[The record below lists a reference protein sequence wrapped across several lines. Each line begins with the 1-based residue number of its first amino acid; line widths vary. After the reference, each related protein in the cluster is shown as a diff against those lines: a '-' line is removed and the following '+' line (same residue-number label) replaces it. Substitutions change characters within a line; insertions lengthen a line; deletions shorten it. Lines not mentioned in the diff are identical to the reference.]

1 MKIRA
6 LSFDVDGTLFDLRQ
20 MKLVFALPAI
30 RNARLLRAYLS
41 AREAVRALGA
51 IPDVRGEQARRVAEA
66 LGIGP
71 DDAKTRIEKL
81 IDGEWMHAFKKVKPF
96 RGAREA
102 LATFAAAGLPM
113 VTLSDYPA
121 ARKLA
126 GMKLDHVTWAAD
138 ICAED
143 LGALKPHRVSYD
155 EAVKRLGVPA
165 EEILHIGDRLDADIA
180 GAHAAGMKAALFT
193 AGNSRTYQ
201 APEGAREPELVFD
214 DFAKLVAFVERTNG
228 IGFAR

>member
-1 MKIRA
+1 MTIRA

-20 MKLVFALPAI
+20 MKLVFAIPAI
-30 RNARLLRAYLS
+30 RNARLLRSYLA

-51 IPDVRGEQARRVAEA
+51 VPDIRGEQARRVAEA
-66 LGIGP
+66 LGIRA
-71 DDAKTRIEKL
+71 DDAKARIEKL
-81 IDGEWMHAFKKVKPF
+81 IDGEWMDAFRKVKPF
-96 RGAREA
+96 RGTREA
-102 LATFAAAGLPM
+102 LSAFAAAGIPM

-121 ARKLA
+121 AKKLA
-126 GMKLDHVTWAAD
+126 GMKLDHVAWVAD

-180 GAHAAGMKAALFT
+180 GAHAVGMRAALFT
-193 AGNSRTYQ
+193 AGNSRTYK
-201 APEGAREPELVFD
+201 APGGAREPDFVFD
-214 DFAKLVAFVERTNG
+214 DFAKLVAFVESSRL
-228 IGFAR
+228 

>member
-1 MKIRA
+1 MMPPIRA

-41 AREAVRALGA
+41 AREAVRAMGA

-66 LGIGP
+66 LAITP
-71 DDAKTRIEKL
+71 ADAQARIASL
-81 IDGEWMHAFKKVKPF
+81 IDGEWMNAFKRVKPF

-102 LATFAAAGLPM
+102 LSAFAAAGLPM

-121 ARKLA
+121 AQKLA
-126 GMKLDHVTWAAD
+126 GMKLDHVPWAAD

-143 LGALKPHRVSYD
+143 LGALKPHRVSFD

-165 EEILHIGDRLDADIA
+165 GEILHIGDRLDADIA
-180 GAHAAGMKAALFT
+180 GAHAVGMRAALFT
-193 AGNSRTYQ
+193 AGNSRTYK
-201 APEGAREPELVFD
+201 APEGAREPDFVFD
-214 DFAKLVAFVERTNG
+214 DFARLAAFVG
-228 IGFAR
+228 VAL